1 MAMIVP
7 GGAGKLA
14 ALTAFGQGVAQTLV
28 GAGRA
33 GLLGQPAP
41 QVTVQVPAAGLNAV
55 QGAALLALADE
66 AGKQIHEWVATV
78 APYAKYG
85 FYTFMVLLGLHI
97 VEKGVRIFG
106 PPVVAAA
113 RALLVVAKVGV
124 KMSTATAKVFL
135 RLSAKLIAALYRTGQ
150 TKAQHIFGIVVRIQ
164 NMIGHGV
171 RTVKAGAAA
180 MAGVARRASTAVV
193 GALGRSAARL
203 RTAGSRLKKAHVSY
217 KKRRAVKAEETRVKG
232 LISKVR
238 KSNAP
243 LTLKEKQEYLKMAHK
258 ANSVAAKAAKAAASA
273 RRANSA
279 AGVMLGLKRSPRQ
292 GAKNMMALGKRKRS
306 H

>member
-7 GGAGKLA
+7 DGAGRLA
-14 ALTAFGQGVAQTLV
+14 TAAAFGQGVAQTVL
-28 GAGRA
+28 GAARG
-33 GLLGQPAP
+33 GLLGGAGP
-41 QVTVQVPAAGLNAV
+41 QVTVQVPPAGLNAV
-55 QGAALLALADE
+55 QGAALLALAESVSKDV
-66 AGKQIHEWVATV
+66 AAWVATV
-78 APYAKYG
+78 APYAKFG
-85 FYTFMVLLGLHI
+85 FYTLIVLLALHI
-97 VEKGVRIFG
+97 VEKGIRIFG

-113 RALLVVAKVGV
+113 RAVLVIAKVGV
-124 KMSTATAKVFL
+124 KMSTVTAKVFL
-135 RLSAKLIAALYRTGQ
+135 KASAKLIGALYRSGQ
-150 TKAQHIFGIVVRIQ
+150 TKARQILNVIARIQ
-164 NMIGHGV
+164 AAIGHGV

-180 MAGVARRASTAVV
+180 MAGVARRASTVVV

-203 RTAGSRLKKAHVSY
+203 RTMGTRLKRAHVSY
-217 KKRRAVKAEETRVKG
+217 KKRQAVKAEETRVKG

-273 RRANSA
+273 RRPSRT
-279 AGVMLGLKRSPRQ
+279 MRQ
-292 GAKNMMALGKRKRS
+292 GAKNLMALGKRKRS

>member
-7 GGAGKLA
+7 GGKLA
-14 ALTAFGQGVAQTLV
+14 AMTAFGQGVAQTIM
-28 GAGRA
+28 GAARG
-33 GLLGQPAP
+33 GILGQPAP
-41 QVTVQVPAAGLNAV
+41 QVTVHVPQAGLNAM
-55 QGAALLALADE
+55 QGAALLALAE
-66 AGKQIHEWVATV
+66 QAGKEISAWIATV
-78 APYAKYG
+78 TPYAKYG
-85 FYTFMVLLGLHI
+85 FYTFMILLALHI

-106 PPVVAAA
+106 PPIVAAA

-135 RLSAKLIAALYRTGQ
+135 RLSAKLLSALYRSGQ
-150 TKAQHIFGIVVRIQ
+150 SKAQQLFNVVVRIQ

-171 RTVKAGAAA
+171 RTVKAATIA

-203 RTAGSRLKKAHVSY
+203 RTIGGRLKSAHVSY
-217 KKRRAVKAEETRVKG
+217 KKRKAVKVEETRVKG
-232 LISKVR
+232 LINKVR

-243 LTLKEKQEYLKMAHK
+243 LSLKEKKEYLKMAHK
-258 ANSVAAKAAKAAASA
+258 ANSVAAKAAKVAASA
-273 RRANSA
+273 HRANSA
-279 AGVMLGLKRSPRQ
+279 AGAMLSLKRSHQ
-292 GAKNMMALGKRKRS
+292 GAKNLMALGKRKRS

>member
-1 MAMIVP
+1 MAMIAHGAE
-7 GGAGKLA
+7 GGRLATVA
-14 ALTAFGQGVAQTLV
+14 ALGRGVAQTV
-28 GAGRA
+28 MGAARG
-33 GLLGQPAP
+33 GMLGHPAP
-41 QVTVQVPAAGLNAV
+41 QVTVQVPVSGLNAI
-55 QGAALLALADE
+55 QGAALLSLAE
-66 AGKQIHEWVATV
+66 QAGKEISAWIAMVT
-78 APYAKYG
+78 PYAKFG
-85 FYTFMVLLGLHI
+85 FYTFMVLLALHI
-97 VEKGVRIFG
+97 VEKGARVFG
-106 PPVVAAA
+106 PPIVAAA
-113 RALLVVAKVGV
+113 KALLVVAKVGV

-135 RLSAKLIAALYRTGQ
+135 RLSAKLIASMYRSGQ
-150 TKAQHIFGIVVRIQ
+150 SKARQLFNLIVRIQ

-180 MAGVARRASTAVV
+180 MASAARRASTAVV

-203 RTAGSRLKKAHVSY
+203 RTAGTRLKKAHVSY

-258 ANSVAAKAAKAAASA
+258 ANSVAAKAAKAASSA
-273 RRANSA
+273 RRKNVTMVNAASA
-279 AGVMLGLKRSPRQ
+279 LK
-292 GAKNMMALGKRKRS
+292 ALKRKRS

>member
-1 MAMIVP
+1 
-7 GGAGKLA
+7 
-14 ALTAFGQGVAQTLV
+14 
-28 GAGRA
+28 
-33 GLLGQPAP
+33 
-41 QVTVQVPAAGLNAV
+41 VTVQVPASGLNAI
-55 QGAALLALADE
+55 QGAALLALAE
-66 AGKQIHEWVATV
+66 QAGKDIAAWVAMVT
-78 APYAKYG
+78 PYAKFG
-85 FYTFMVLLGLHI
+85 FYTFMVLLALHI
-97 VEKGVRIFG
+97 VEKGSRVFG
-106 PPVVAAA
+106 PPIVAAA
-113 RALLVVAKVGV
+113 KALLVVARVGV

-135 RLSAKLIAALYRTGQ
+135 RLSAKVIAALMRSGQ
-150 TKAQHIFGIVVRIQ
+150 TKARQLLNIIVRIQ

-171 RTVKAGAAA
+171 RTIKAGAAA
-180 MAGVARRASTAVV
+180 MASVARRASTAVV

-258 ANSVAAKAAKAAASA
+258 ANSVAAKAAASA

-279 AGVMLGLKRSPRQ
+279 AAAMLGLKRSPRQ
-292 GAKNMMALGKRKRS
+292 GAKNLMALGKRKRS

>member
-1 MAMIVP
+1 MEMIVP

-41 QVTVQVPAAGLNAV
+41 QVTVQVPASGLNSI
-55 QGAALLALADE
+55 QGAALLALAE
-66 AGKQIHEWVATV
+66 QAGKDIAAWVAMVT
-78 APYAKYG
+78 PYAKFG
-85 FYTFMVLLGLHI
+85 FYTFMVLLALHI
-97 VEKGVRIFG
+97 VEKGSRVFG
-106 PPVVAAA
+106 PPIVAAA
-113 RALLVVAKVGV
+113 KALLVVARVGV

-135 RLSAKLIAALYRTGQ
+135 RLSAKVIAALMRSGQ
-150 TKAQHIFGIVVRIQ
+150 TKARQLLNIIVRIQ

-171 RTVKAGAAA
+171 RTIKAGAAA
-180 MAGVARRASTAVV
+180 MASVARRASTAVV

-203 RTAGSRLKKAHVSY
+203 RTVGSRLKKAHVSY

-258 ANSVAAKAAKAAASA
+258 ANSVAAKAAASA

-279 AGVMLGLKRSPRQ
+279 AGAMMGLKRSPRQ
-292 GAKNMMALGKRKRS
+292 GAKNLMALGKRKRS